1 MTSFRLDYQPPYRTA
16 KSGGSKTRLEST
28 AEITLRLNNNNNN
41 NNNNDD
47 DDDDDD
53 DMMIAMI
60 QKNINDS

>member
-41 NNNNDD
+41 NN
-47 DDDDDD
+47 DDDDD

-60 QKNINDS
+60 QKDINDS

>member
-41 NNNNDD
+41 NNN
-47 DDDDDD
+47 DDDD

>member
-16 KSGGSKTRLEST
+16 KSGGSKTKLEST

-41 NNNNDD
+41 NNN
-47 DDDDDD
+47 DDDDD

>member
-28 AEITLRLNNNNNN
+28 VEITLRLNNN

>member
-41 NNNNDD
+41 NNNNN
-47 DDDDDD
+47 DDDDD

-60 QKNINDS
+60 QKDTNDS

>member
-41 NNNNDD
+41 DD

>member
-41 NNNNDD
+41 NNDD
-47 DDDDDD
+47 DDNDD
-53 DMMIAMI
+53 DMMIVMI

>member
-47 DDDDDD
+47 DDD
-53 DMMIAMI
+53 MMIAMI

>member
-41 NNNNDD
+41 N
-47 DDDDDD
+47 DDDDD

>member
-28 AEITLRLNNNNNN
+28 AEITLRFNNNNNN
-41 NNNNDD
+41 N

>member
-41 NNNNDD
+41 NNDD
-47 DDDDDD
+47 DDDNDD

>member
-41 NNNNDD
+41 NN
-47 DDDDDD
+47 DDDD

>member
-41 NNNNDD
+41 NDDD

>member
-41 NNNNDD
+41 NND

-53 DMMIAMI
+53 DMMI
-60 QKNINDS
+60 

>member
-41 NNNNDD
+41 N
-47 DDDDDD
+47 DDD

>member
-41 NNNNDD
+41 NDD
-47 DDDDDD
+47 DDDNDD

>member
-41 NNNNDD
+41 NNDD
-47 DDDDDD
+47 DDNDD

>member
-16 KSGGSKTRLEST
+16 KSGRSKTRLEST

-41 NNNNDD
+41 N
-47 DDDDDD
+47 DDDDD

>member
-41 NNNNDD
+41 D

>member
-41 NNNNDD
+41 NN
-47 DDDDDD
+47 DDD

>member
-16 KSGGSKTRLEST
+16 KSGGSKARLEST

-41 NNNNDD
+41 NNDD
-47 DDDDDD
+47 DDNDD

>member
-41 NNNNDD
+41 NNND

>member
-16 KSGGSKTRLEST
+16 KSGGSKTKLEST

-41 NNNNDD
+41 NNNNN
-47 DDDDDD
+47 DDDDD

-60 QKNINDS
+60 QKDTNDS

>member
-41 NNNNDD
+41 NN
-47 DDDDDD
+47 DDDDD

-60 QKNINDS
+60 QKDTNDS

>member
-41 NNNNDD
+41 NN
-47 DDDDDD
+47 DDDDD

>member
-41 NNNNDD
+41 NNDD

>member
-47 DDDDDD
+47 DDDD
-53 DMMIAMI
+53 MMIAMI

>member
-41 NNNNDD
+41 NDD

>member
-28 AEITLRLNNNNNN
+28 AEITLRLNNNNN
-41 NNNNDD
+41 

>member
-41 NNNNDD
+41 NN

>member
-41 NNNNDD
+41 NDD
-47 DDDDDD
+47 DDDDNDD

>member
-16 KSGGSKTRLEST
+16 KSGGSNTRLEST

-41 NNNNDD
+41 NNNNN
-47 DDDDDD
+47 DD

>member
-1 MTSFRLDYQPPYRTA
+1 MTSFRLDYRPPYRTA

-41 NNNNDD
+41 NNDD
-47 DDDDDD
+47 DDNDD

>member
-41 NNNNDD
+41 ND

>member
-41 NNNNDD
+41 NNN
-47 DDDDDD
+47 DDDDD
-53 DMMIAMI
+53 DMMIATI

>member
-1 MTSFRLDYQPPYRTA
+1 MTSFRLHYQPPYRTA

-41 NNNNDD
+41 NNDD
-47 DDDDDD
+47 DDNDD

>member
-1 MTSFRLDYQPPYRTA
+1 MTSFRLDYQPSYRTA

-41 NNNNDD
+41 NN
-47 DDDDDD
+47 DDDDD

>member
-16 KSGGSKTRLEST
+16 KSGGSKTKLEST

-41 NNNNDD
+41 NNDD
-47 DDDDDD
+47 NDD